1 MNDITDDIS
10 ANARWSAENK
20 DLKVLT
26 DATEAFSNLCDGYSN
41 QDSTAWA
48 FFSGEEDDIGEL
60 TGGGVARAWQD
71 LTEEGLVTKDI
82 VDSLVM
88 DCGDF
93 SCYEE
98 LFKEWT
104 EKGLMED

>member
-1 MNDITDDIS
+1 MDDITDDIT
-10 ANARWSAENK
+10 ANARWASENK

-60 TGGGVARAWQD
+60 TGSGVARAWQD
-71 LTEEGLVTKDI
+71 LTKDGLVTKDI
-82 VDSLVM
+82 VDGLVI

-104 EKGLMED
+104 KKGLMED

>member
-1 MNDITDDIS
+1 MNDITTDIT
-10 ANARWSAENK
+10 ANSRWASENK

-60 TGGGVARAWQD
+60 TGGGVAQAWQN
-71 LTEEGLVTKDI
+71 LTEEGLVTRI
-82 VDSLVM
+82 L
-88 DCGDF
+88 
-93 SCYEE
+93 
-98 LFKEWT
+98 
-104 EKGLMED
+104 LMI

>member
-10 ANARWSAENK
+10 ANARWASENK
-20 DLKVLT
+20 DIKVLT

-48 FFSGEEDDIGEL
+48 FFSGAEDDIGEL

-71 LTEEGLVTKDI
+71 LTEEGLVTKDG
-82 VDSLVM
+82 LVI

-104 EKGLMED
+104 KKGLMED